1 MYTRNIRINLKAGSV
16 PEFTRLLENK
26 IIPLLRQQKG
36 FQDEISFVAP
46 DRNEAVAISFWD
58 NQENAEAYSHVAY
71 LDVLR
76 VLSKVADGMPFMD
89 TFEVGTSSFCH
100 MTASAANRQTG

>member
-16 PEFTRLLENK
+16 PEFTRLLENE

-46 DRNEAVAISFWD
+46 ERNEAVAVSFWD

-76 VLSKVADGMPFMD
+76 VLSKVAAGMPILD
-89 TFEVGTSSFCH
+89 TFEVGTSTFRQ
-100 MTASAANRQTG
+100 MAASVC